1 MSRLLGNVNEK
12 EDSAYDSASASE
24 KSSIK
29 EVSKNSENYE
39 QSENN
44 YQYDGGYDDPNMKSL
59 SYNTENIDS
68 KVSDMANFYKYSKLQ
83 STVRN
88 IPVHKFLNII
98 EVEEKE
104 VKDLLID
111 GKKQRRI
118 LKAKLSK
125 TENDVSCTCDNL
137 VSKGFKDIEA
147 FRQDMLKLIQKN
159 IKEAISIGK
168 DIAQCDFEMQQA
180 KKDTLVLN
188 SILKDAEHDLG
199 LLSYTKEIE

>member
-1 MSRLLGNVNEK
+1 MSRVLGNVNEK

-29 EVSKNSENYE
+29 EISKNSDNYE

-88 IPVHKFLNII
+88 IPVHKFLSII
-98 EVEEKE
+98 EAEEQE
-104 VKDLLID
+104 VKELLRD

-125 TENDVSCTCDNL
+125 TENDVSITCDNL

-168 DIAQCDFEMQQA
+168 EVAQCDFEMQQA

-188 SILKDAEHDLG
+188 SIIKDAEHDLG